1 MVIERENLLGP
12 DDAEPVLLLNAQGR
26 SPFLLTGDHAGRAIP
41 QALGTLDLGPD
52 DLARHIAWDIGVRA
66 LGERLSAAL
75 DAPFIPQR
83 YSRLVIDCNR
93 EPSTQEAIP
102 PIVDGS
108 HIPAN
113 QQLSQ
118 AQKNARI
125 AEIHQVYHA
134 AIAQQ
139 IARREAL
146 SMPTILI
153 ALHSFTPKLGERVRP
168 WDIGILHNGAND
180 DFARALLRV
189 LQSDGA
195 LIVGDNEPYHMDA
208 TDFSIPHH
216 AFARH
221 LPYAEIEVRQDL
233 IADEA
238 GQSRWATI
246 LADALPRA
254 AAAHND

>member
-41 QALGTLDLGPD
+41 QALGTMGLGPD
-52 DLARHIAWDIGVRA
+52 DLSRHIAWDIGVRA

-75 DAPFIPQR
+75 DAPFIHQAH
-83 YSRLVIDCNR
+83 SRLVIDCNR
-93 EPSTQEAIP
+93 DPSSEEAIP
-102 PIVDGS
+102 SRVDGS

-113 QQLSQ
+113 QDLSQ

-125 AEIHQVYHA
+125 DEIHQVYHA
-134 AIAQQ
+134 AIAQE
-139 IARREAL
+139 IARRDAL
-146 SMPTILI
+146 SIPTIVI
-153 ALHSFTPKLGERVRP
+153 ALHSFTPKLGQQVRP
-168 WDIGILHNGAND
+168 WDIGILHDGAND
-180 DFARALLRV
+180 IFARALLRI
-189 LQSDGA
+189 LQSDGS

-208 TDFSIPHH
+208 TDYSIPHH
-216 AFARH
+216 AFARQ

-246 LADALPRA
+246 LADALARA
-254 AAAHND
+254 AQTHND